1 MGAYAKFDHHRSI
14 LSLSYTS
21 NFPNTTQILL
31 PYSENTAKLWSNP
44 RRSCRKLSISFF
56 NLVLK
61 MSTTKLCWIAGGIEL
76 SSLQITRLCSITF
89 AGPHKEK
96 ELSKTLMGVLLGILN
111 CNCHSSAKTQ
121 CQYYVSLEV
130 SWSKSQFHPEV
141 FHILRSSEAVVP
153 FTTHHLILAVH
164 HV

>member
-14 LSLSYTS
+14 LSVSYTS

-31 PYSENTAKLWSNP
+31 PYSEHTAKLWSNP

-61 MSTTKLCWIAGGIEL
+61 MSTTRRCWIGGGIEL
-76 SSLQITRLCSITF
+76 SSLQITRTCSITF
-89 AGPHKEK
+89 VGPHKEK

-141 FHILRSSEAVVP
+141 LHILRSSEAVVP